1 MNMKK
6 IIVLFLSAFLMAGC
20 SASPQQ
26 KEEKDTEIIE
36 TELEAT
42 PENIVQEALTKLYD
56 AKSFDMEYMWEATPS
71 NDFFEYHKTTITG
84 TFSDVQNEVFEGY
97 YKDERYEDKE
107 TNTTKMGDMVTEGP
121 ITKKAGEDA
130 ILPAE
135 YNGGYEY
142 SIGAIL
148 MFPEPCPS
156 QGDSFDEYSE
166 STEEVESGT
175 QYTFHVVDT
184 TFEGNGISYQETND
198 FVYIVDH
205 DGNLIYAK
213 KTWIRPFKTNEGAI
227 TDQMRTVVT
236 EFKYKNIQ

>member
-1 MNMKK
+1 MDFVEEDTPMNEFYKY
-6 IIVLFLSAFLMAGC
+6 S
-20 SASPQQ
+20 
-26 KEEKDTEIIE
+26 
-36 TELEAT
+36 
-42 PENIVQEALTKLYD
+42 
-56 AKSFDMEYMWEATPS
+56 
-71 NDFFEYHKTTITG
+71 KTTISG
-84 TFSDVQNEVFEGY
+84 TWTDVQNEVFEGNY
-97 YKDERYEDKE
+97 
-107 TNTTKMGDMVTEGP
+107 GDVKVHNDDPDAKRNEMDLEGP

-213 KTWIRPFKTNEGAI
+213 KTWIRPFETNDGVI